1 MLAILHEVVV
11 GVTLPIV
18 LLAAGG
24 FALHTRLSFDVATLN
39 RLLVHGAFPCFI
51 IVTLAEARIPLAQVQ
66 GTAIFT
72 VVQFAVL
79 LAVGWWAARA
89 ARLDDSSRPLVALTC
104 AFPNGGNFGIPVIE
118 LAFGGDLVTH
128 QVVIV
133 SIHTVLLLLVV
144 PLVYARGRTSVLG
157 HARALVETPMLPAV
171 ALGLALN
178 ALDWSIPEVIRTPMD
193 TLGRAY
199 VGLALVSL
207 GAQLARSGL
216 RVPARATATAVGLRL
231 LAAPA
236 LTAAAVFLLPF
247 AAELRA
253 LLLVSTCAPAG
264 ILLAIFAVEYQAK
277 EELASAVIFVSTLLA
292 PLVVTAALVAVR
304 L

>member
-1 MLAILHEVVV
+1 MFAILQEVVV

-24 FALHTRLSFDVATLN
+24 YALHKRLTFDVATLN

-89 ARLDDSSRPLVALTC
+89 AGLDAGSRPLVALVC

-144 PLVYARGRTSVLG
+144 PLVYAQGRTSVLG
-157 HARALVETPMLPAV
+157 HAKALVETPMLPAV
-171 ALGLALN
+171 AVGLALN
-178 ALDWSIPEVIRTPMD
+178 ALDWSIPGVIRTPMH
-193 TLGRAY
+193 TLGQAY

-216 RVPARATATAVGLRL
+216 TAPARETAAAVGLRL
-231 LAAPA
+231 LAAPV
-236 LTAAAVFLLPF
+236 LTGVAVVLLPF
-247 AAELRA
+247 PPELRA
-253 LLLVSTCAPAG
+253 LLLVSTSGPAG
-264 ILLAIFAVEYQAK
+264 ILLAIFAVEYRAK
-277 EELASAVIFVSTLLA
+277 EELASAAIFVSTLLA

>member
-1 MLAILHEVVV
+1 MLAILQDVVV
-11 GVTLPIV
+11 GITLPIV
-18 LLAAGG
+18 LLALGG
-24 FALHTRLSFDVATLN
+24 YGLQKHLRFDVATLN
-39 RLLVHGAFPCFI
+39 RLLVYGAFPCFI
-51 IVTLAEARIPLAQVQ
+51 IVTLAEARIPLSQVQ
-66 GTAIFT
+66 GTALFT
-72 VVQFAVL
+72 VVQFGVL

-89 ARLDDSSRPLVALTC
+89 AGLGDEGRPLVALAC
-104 AFPNGGNFGIPVIE
+104 AFPNGGNFGIPLIE

-144 PLVYARGRTSVLG
+144 PLVYAQGRTSVLG
-157 HARALVETPMLPAV
+157 HAKALVETPMLPAV
-171 ALGLALN
+171 AIGLGLN
-178 ALDWSIPEVIRTPMD
+178 ALDWSIPEVLRTPMH
-193 TLGRAY
+193 TFGKAY

-216 RVPARATATAVGLRL
+216 RIPARETATAVGLRL
-231 LAAPA
+231 LAAPL

-247 AAELRA
+247 PAELRA

-277 EELASAVIFVSTLLA
+277 EELASAIVFVSTLLA